1 MNLQQRLTK
10 GCKGCPFFVTLSGSH
25 LPEFSRAKDDQ
36 SCLPKSGVFCNH
48 FFSFLKPRSRTVLA
62 KWGELNTHRNFE
74 TSCRVRCGKE
84 RNCFCMSFFSWLL
97 LIVKTCQNN
106 MQRKHLWQ
114 LRGWLRGEITGV
126 TADRTCQYGP
136 TACQSPQARAWFPPQ
151 ATEVLGA
158 VWRSFGA
165 PKRSKCSL
173 VLLAPCVFRFKNSLP
188 PALNSPL
195 IRQYT
200 LDNIEWIYLQR
211 TGTCLARKKRLVIGI
226 STASAKWDLSCPV
239 GSKNVQYSW
248 LVPPGTM
255 SSTGSVF
262 ALKSS
267 PDLIMALV
275 PMVG

>member
-106 MQRKHLWQ
+106 MQRKHCDSWGDDCGERSQESQ
-114 LRGWLRGEITGV
+114 LIAPVSMGQQLAKAHRH
-126 TADRTCQYGP
+126 
-136 TACQSPQARAWFPPQ
+136 
-151 ATEVLGA
+151 VLGFHLKPQRFS
-158 VWRSFGA
+158 VQFGA
-165 PKRSKCSL
+165 VS
-173 VLLAPCVFRFKNSLP
+173 VLLSAP
-188 PALNSPL
+188 
-195 IRQYT
+195 
-200 LDNIEWIYLQR
+200 
-211 TGTCLARKKRLVIGI
+211 
-226 STASAKWDLSCPV
+226 SAP
-239 GSKNVQYSW
+239 
-248 LVPPGTM
+248 
-255 SSTGSVF
+255 
-262 ALKSS
+262 
-267 PDLIMALV
+267 
-275 PMVG
+275 